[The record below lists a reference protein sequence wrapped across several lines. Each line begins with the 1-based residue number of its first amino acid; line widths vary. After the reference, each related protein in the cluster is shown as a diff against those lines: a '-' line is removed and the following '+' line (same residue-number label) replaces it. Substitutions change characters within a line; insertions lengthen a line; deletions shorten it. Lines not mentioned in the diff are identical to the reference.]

1 MSILF
6 TDLNLLPQTE
16 KALEEL
22 NFSIPTSVQAMAIPE
37 MIQGHDIIVQSQT
50 GTGKTFAFGIPT
62 IEKIDPKLA
71 KTQSLILCPTRE
83 LALQVSQEIKKLLK
97 FHREIRTAVVY
108 GGESYIKQFHQLDLK
123 PQIII
128 ATPGRMID
136 LLDRKKVD
144 LSAVK
149 ILTLDEADE
158 MLKMGFQDALE
169 TILSQ
174 IPKEKQTALFSATLP
189 FSIKKIAS
197 KYQNNPKVLKVL
209 QQNIAVKSIEQFY
222 YIVKH
227 FDKSKLLVRLLDQ
240 KNPESVIIFANTKK
254 DVDNILSYLQ
264 ERDFL
269 ADAIHGDLKQNQRQH
284 VMNNF
289 RKKNIKI
296 LVATDVAARGLDIDD
311 IKMVINFD
319 LPHEDE
325 VYVHRIGR
333 TGRAGKKGVAYS
345 LISVQQVSQLKKLE
359 NYLKEK
365 ITAVTIP
372 SIEEIKQEQN
382 KLFETKIVELIEQNP
397 EENNKTTTLT
407 EALLEKFDDK
417 TIINNLLSHLMP
429 KSKKYEEIAEPKS
442 FGGSSRYQNTRN
454 NYRNNNFS
462 RFNNSNSYGSDNRR
476 ENYGKRSNSNFSN
489 NNNKFGRFGGR
500 DQMTE
505 LTINL
510 GREDGI
516 NPPVF
521 LKILSDKFN
530 VYGKNIGNIK
540 HLSNKTVFEIADRFV
555 KQVQS
560 KDNVYYEKK
569 LLQIQSI

>member
-6 TDLNLLPQTE
+6 KDLNLLPQTE
-16 KALEEL
+16 KALEVL

-37 MIQGHDIIVQSQT
+37 MIQGYDIIVQSQT

-83 LALQVSQEIKKLLK
+83 LALQVSQEIQKLLK
-97 FHREIRTAVVY
+97 FHRDIRIAVVY
-108 GGESYIKQFHQLDLK
+108 GGESYIKQFHQLDLN

-169 TILSQ
+169 TILSK

-189 FSIKKIAS
+189 FSIDKIAS

-269 ADAIHGDLKQNQRQH
+269 ADAIHGDLKQNQRQN

-365 ITAVTIP
+365 ITAVSIP
-372 SIEEIKQEQN
+372 SIEDIQNEQN
-382 KLFETKIVELIEQNP
+382 KFFENKIIQLIEQNY
-397 EENNKTTTLT
+397 EEKNKSAALT
-407 EALLEKFDDK
+407 DALLAKFDEK
-417 TIINNLLSHLMP
+417 KIITNLLNHLMP
-429 KSKKYEEIAEPKS
+429 KSKKYEEISEPKS
-442 FGGSSRYQNTRN
+442 FSPSRYQNVRS
-454 NYRNNNFS
+454 NYRKNNFS
-462 RFNNSNSYGSDNRR
+462 RYNISNSYGSSNIRRDNGERH
-476 ENYGKRSNSNFSN
+476 NYNSS
-489 NNNKFGRFGGR
+489 NNNKFSRFSGR
-500 DQMTE
+500 DKMTE

-521 LKILSDKFN
+521 LKILNDKFH

-540 HLSNKTVFEIADRFV
+540 HLPNKTVFEIADRFV
-555 KQVQS
+555 RQVQS
-560 KDNVYYEKK
+560 KDDVYYEKK
-569 LLQIQSI
+569 LLQIQSR